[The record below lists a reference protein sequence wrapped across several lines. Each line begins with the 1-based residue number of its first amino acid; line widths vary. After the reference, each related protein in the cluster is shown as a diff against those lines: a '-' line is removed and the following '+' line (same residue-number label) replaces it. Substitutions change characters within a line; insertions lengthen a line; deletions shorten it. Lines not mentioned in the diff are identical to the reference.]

1 MSLSG
6 ISINSITM
14 PSSVIMGKTAVATPG
29 TRVQLDSSTTLL
41 KSGVTIK
48 AVATNT
54 DKVLVGDSIVD
65 STNGYRLGP
74 ADTVFLEIATLAT
87 VYVDA
92 IGDPGSVT
100 YIAS

>member
-1 MSLSG
+1 MALSG
-6 ISINSITM
+6 VSINSITM

-29 TRVQLDSSTTLL
+29 TRVQLDSSTTPL

-48 AVATNT
+48 AVVTNT
-54 DKVLVGDSIVD
+54 DKILVGDNIVD

-74 ADTVFLEIATLAT
+74 AETIFLEIATLAT
-87 VYVDA
+87 VYIDA
-92 IGDPGSVT
+92 IAAGSVT

>member
-14 PSSVIMGKTAVATPG
+14 PPTVIMGKTDVGTPG
-29 TRVQLDSSTTLL
+29 TRVQLDSSTTPL

-48 AVATNT
+48 AVVTNT
-54 DKVLVGDSIVD
+54 DKILVGNNIVD

-74 ADTVFLEIATLAT
+74 AETIFLEITTLAT
-87 VYVDA
+87 VYLDA
-92 IGDPGSVT
+92 IAAGSVT